1 MKNRTLI
8 GIVCIILAVAVT
20 FVVSP
25 IINKMSEGKVEVI
38 RFASD
43 VAKGSQISE
52 NDLETAEIAR
62 GSLPDKAITD
72 KDIVIG
78 KYANSDMYKGDYIT
92 PAKITDNAN
101 SSENILSAISNGQV
115 AMSFTID
122 SFAGGLSGKLENGDI
137 ISVFVTDKEEN
148 TEIPKE
154 LKYVRVI
161 TTTTSG
167 GIDETEVIPNDDG
180 TFDLPSTVT
189 VLVTVEQAKVIA
201 NAEKNAT
208 MHVAL
213 VYRGDEKGAQKYLD
227 KQKAALNEK
236 GVKPIE

>member
-62 GSLPDKAITD
+62 GSLPEKAITD
-72 KDIVIG
+72 RDLVIG

-92 PAKITDNAN
+92 AAKITDNSN
-101 SSENILSAISNGQV
+101 SSDNILSAISGGQV

-122 SFAGGLSGKLENGDI
+122 SFAGGLSGKLENGDV

-167 GIDETEVIPNDDG
+167 GVDETEVIPNDDG
-180 TFDLPSTVT
+180 TFLPSTVT
-189 VLVTVEQAKVIA
+189 VLVSVEQAEVIA

-227 KQKAALNEK
+227 KQTAALNGK
-236 GVKPIE
+236 GE